1 MKLLSVA
8 IPCYNSEAYMSK
20 CINSLLIGGEEVE
33 IIIVD
38 DGSSDRT
45 AEIADDYA
53 EKYPTIVKAI
63 HQENGGHG
71 QAVNTGIKNATGLYF
86 KVVDSDDWVNQ
97 DAYYEVLKTLYE
109 LIRGAETVDLLISNF
124 VYEKQGATR
133 KKVMQYRH
141 CFPTNQ
147 IFGWDE
153 VRHMKKGQY
162 LLMHSM
168 IYRTKLLHDCGM
180 ELPKHTFYVD
190 NLFAFEPLPYVKNL
204 YYLDV
209 NFYRYFIGKYRDCA
223 NLPNDDVQAD
233 MYLAASEILQ
243 DHGYEHYEISNFARP
258 GFRSRHNLK
267 YWTGGEYLG
276 FGPCAASDFAGKRF
290 TIEPDLRAYVEGI
303 AHHGSVLS
311 ECETIPPRERAGEYV
326 MLRSR
331 IASGMDAQEYER
343 SYLLPFAPLQ
353 QLLERFAGH
362 GLAAQSGSRW
372 YLTPRG
378 WLVSNRIILALQD
391 AQEKSTPLAKKR

>member
-97 DAYYEVLKTLYE
+97 DAYYEILKTLYD
-109 LIRGAETVDLLISNF
+109 LTRGAETVDLLISNF

-209 NFYRYFIGKYRDCA
+209 NFYRYFIGREDQSVNEKVMISRLDQQIF
-223 NLPNDDVQAD
+223 VTKTMID
-233 MYLAASEILQ
+233 MYQLKNVKCKKLRNYMLNYLAIMMTVSSILCIRSKKAENLEKKKELWIYLKQ
-243 DHGYEHYEISNFARP
+243 KDFKTFMKIRYGILGQTMNIPGRSGRKISSLAYSVAR
-258 GFRSRHNLK
+258 
-267 YWTGGEYLG
+267 
-276 FGPCAASDFAGKRF
+276 
-290 TIEPDLRAYVEGI
+290 
-303 AHHGSVLS
+303 
-311 ECETIPPRERAGEYV
+311 
-326 MLRSR
+326 
-331 IASGMDAQEYER
+331 
-343 SYLLPFAPLQ
+343 
-353 QLLERFAGH
+353 
-362 GLAAQSGSRW
+362 
-372 YLTPRG
+372 
-378 WLVSNRIILALQD
+378 RIIGFN
-391 AQEKSTPLAKKR
+391 